1 MTSAVEPN
9 EFMAAELLRV
19 EVAAGLPDR
28 QCLVELQLPVG
39 STVQDA
45 LEAADLPRLL
55 PGLTV
60 ETGRIGVFG
69 RLCAPDRILKDGD
82 RVEIYRPLKADPKE
96 VRRQLAELERSRTR
110 AGGDG

>member
-1 MTSAVEPN
+1 MTFAAAPTG
-9 EFMAAELLRV
+9 FMAADWLRV

-28 QCLVELQLPVG
+28 QYLVALQLPVG

-45 LEAADLPRLL
+45 LEAADLPRAL

-60 ETGRIGVFG
+60 ESGRIGVFG
-69 RLCAPDRILKDGD
+69 RPCGLDQVLKDGD

-96 VRRQLAELERSRTR
+96 VRRQLAELERNRGR
-110 AGGDG
+110 AGGDD